1 MINPFKEA
9 LPIIKKIEEA
19 GYEAYFVGGAVRDHL
34 LNIQINDIDI
44 ASSATPEEIKAIF
57 PHTIDVGIAHGTV
70 MVIWN
75 QDTYEITTFRTES
88 TYLDYRR
95 PEQVFFVRELKE
107 DLKRRDFTI
116 NAMAMDKNGQIIDY
130 FNGEDALKKKEI
142 KTVGNPNERFQ
153 EDALRMMR
161 GIRFVSTLGFQVEME
176 TLKGIV
182 DNQQFLSKI
191 AVERITAEF
200 EKLLQGRWCSDALE
214 IMIETKLYR
223 FLPML
228 ESAEKAISQLAKLHL
243 TKLELPEKW
252 AVLLLCLGVKD
263 KQQIELFLRAWK
275 LSVKQIKTVQ
285 KIIYWILQRE
295 QMSTWSRQALY
306 FATLSIAV
314 SAEKIYH
321 LLWNQDI
328 CSDISSLEEQYRKL
342 PIKSKE
348 ELAISGNDLLRWT
361 EKRPG
366 PWIKDVLSLVES
378 KVVEQKLPN
387 DKQLI
392 KEWLQRCHQI

>member
-161 GIRFVSTLGFQVEME
+161 GIRFVSTLGFQVEKE

-182 DNQQFLSKI
+182 DNQQLLSKI

-252 AVLLLCLGVKD
+252 AVLLLCMGVKD

-295 QMSTWSRQALY
+295 QMPTWSRQALY

-314 SAEKIYH
+314 SAEKIYQ
-321 LLWNQDI
+321 LLWNQEI
-328 CSDISSLEEQYRKL
+328 RSDISSIEEQYRKL

-366 PWIKDVLSLVES
+366 PWIKDMLSLVES

>member
-19 GYEAYFVGGAVRDHL
+19 GYEAYFVGGAVRDYL

-182 DNQQFLSKI
+182 DNQQLLSKI

>member
-161 GIRFVSTLGFQVEME
+161 GIRFVSTLGFQVEKE

-182 DNQQFLSKI
+182 DNQQLLLKI

-252 AVLLLCLGVKD
+252 AVLLLCMGVKD

-275 LSVKQIKTVQ
+275 LSIKQIKTVQ

-295 QMSTWSRQALY
+295 QMPTWSRQALY

-314 SAEKIYH
+314 SAEKIYQ
-321 LLWNQDI
+321 LLWNQEI
-328 CSDISSLEEQYRKL
+328 RSDISSLEEQYRKL

-348 ELAISGNDLLRWT
+348 ELAISGNDLLGWT

>member
-9 LPIIKKIEEA
+9 LPILKKIEEA

-75 QDTYEITTFRTES
+75 QDTYEITSFRTES

-161 GIRFVSTLGFQVEME
+161 GIRFVSTLGFQVEKE

-182 DNQQFLSKI
+182 DNQQLLSKI

-252 AVLLLCLGVKD
+252 AVLLLCMGVKD
-263 KQQIELFLRAWK
+263 KQQIEMFLRAWK

-295 QMSTWSRQALY
+295 QMPTWSRQALY

-314 SAEKIYH
+314 SAEKIYQ
-321 LLWNQDI
+321 LLWNQEI
-328 CSDISSLEEQYRKL
+328 CSDISSIEEQYRKL

>member
-161 GIRFVSTLGFQVEME
+161 GIRFVSTLGFQVEKE

-182 DNQQFLSKI
+182 DNKQLLSKI

-252 AVLLLCLGVKD
+252 AVLLLCMGVKD

-295 QMSTWSRQALY
+295 QMPTWSRQALY

-314 SAEKIYH
+314 SAEKIYQ
-321 LLWNQDI
+321 LLWNQEI
-328 CSDISSLEEQYRKL
+328 RSDISSIEEQYRKL

-366 PWIKDVLSLVES
+366 PWIKDMLSLVES

>member
-161 GIRFVSTLGFQVEME
+161 GIRFVSTLGFQVEKE

-182 DNQQFLSKI
+182 DNQQLLSKI

-252 AVLLLCLGVKD
+252 AVLLLCMGVKD

-295 QMSTWSRQALY
+295 QMPTWSRQALY

-314 SAEKIYH
+314 SAEKIYQ
-321 LLWNQDI
+321 LLWNQEI
-328 CSDISSLEEQYRKL
+328 RSDISSIEEQYRKL

>member
-182 DNQQFLSKI
+182 DNQQLLSKI

>member
-161 GIRFVSTLGFQVEME
+161 GIRFVSTLGFQVEKE

-182 DNQQFLSKI
+182 DNQQLLSKI

-252 AVLLLCLGVKD
+252 AVLLLCMGVKD

-295 QMSTWSRQALY
+295 QMPTWSRQALY
-306 FATLSIAV
+306 FATLSIAG
-314 SAEKIYH
+314 SAEKIYQ
-321 LLWNQDI
+321 LLWNQEI
-328 CSDISSLEEQYRKL
+328 RSDISSIEEQYRKL

>member
-19 GYEAYFVGGAVRDHL
+19 GYEAYFVGGAVRDYL

-161 GIRFVSTLGFQVEME
+161 GIRFVSTLGFQVEKE

-182 DNQQFLSKI
+182 DNQQLLSKI

>member
-161 GIRFVSTLGFQVEME
+161 GIRFVSTLGFQVEKE

-182 DNQQFLSKI
+182 DNKQLLSKI

-252 AVLLLCLGVKD
+252 AVLLLCMGVKD

-295 QMSTWSRQALY
+295 QMPTWSRQALY

-314 SAEKIYH
+314 SAEKIYQ
-321 LLWNQDI
+321 LLWNQEI
-328 CSDISSLEEQYRKL
+328 RSDISSIEEQYRKL

>member
-95 PEQVFFVRELKE
+95 PEKVFFVRELKE

-161 GIRFVSTLGFQVEME
+161 GIRFVSTLGFQVEKE

-182 DNQQFLSKI
+182 DNQQLLSKI

-228 ESAEKAISQLAKLHL
+228 ESAEKAISQLAKFHL

-252 AVLLLCLGVKD
+252 AVLLLCMGVKD

-314 SAEKIYH
+314 SAEKIYQ
-321 LLWNQDI
+321 LLWNQEI
-328 CSDISSLEEQYRKL
+328 RSDISSIEEQYRKL

>member
-19 GYEAYFVGGAVRDHL
+19 GYEAYFVGGAVRDYL

-161 GIRFVSTLGFQVEME
+161 GIRFVSTLGFQVEKE

-182 DNQQFLSKI
+182 DNQQLLSKI

-321 LLWNQDI
+321 LLWNQEI
-328 CSDISSLEEQYRKL
+328 RSDISSIEEQYRKL